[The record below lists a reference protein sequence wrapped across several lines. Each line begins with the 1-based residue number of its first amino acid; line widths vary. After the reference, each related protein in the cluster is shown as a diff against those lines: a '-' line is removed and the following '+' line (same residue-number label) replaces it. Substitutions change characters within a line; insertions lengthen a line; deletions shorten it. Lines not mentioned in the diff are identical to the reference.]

1 MILLDKKF
9 NEVHQEM
16 MNVEALKL
24 VGFEKVTPM
33 KLKQVNSVTMEQNV
47 LDLRPVVGTL
57 APGP

>member
-16 MNVEALKL
+16 MNVKTLQL

-33 KLKQVNSVTMEQNV
+33 KLKQGNSVTMEQNV